1 MYRAYDRILLQSMS
15 KQEVTKYIIKNFNV
29 SESVADEL
37 FDNKLINL
45 KSVRNALIQQD
56 FIIMYRNPLI
66 SVKSIHYFLC
76 EKYDVSF
83 SHVRLL
89 LKK

>member
-1 MYRAYDRILLQSMS
+1 MS
-15 KQEVTKYIIKNFNV
+15 KQEVTKYIINNFDV
-29 SESVADEL
+29 SESVAGEL
-37 FDNKLINL
+37 FSQKLIDL

-56 FIIMYRNPLI
+56 FIIMYKNPLM

>member
-1 MYRAYDRILLQSMS
+1 MS
-15 KQEVTKYIIKNFNV
+15 KQEVVKYLVKNFDL
-29 SESVADEL
+29 SERLAGEL
-37 FDNKLINL
+37 FDLNLIHP
-45 KSVRNALIQQD
+45 KTIRNILIQQD
-56 FIIMYRNPLI
+56 FIIMYKNPLM

-89 LKK
+89 LTK

>member
-1 MYRAYDRILLQSMS
+1 MS
-15 KQEVTKYIIKNFNV
+15 KQEVTKYIVKNFDV
-29 SESVADEL
+29 SESVAIEL
-37 FDNKLINL
+37 FDSSLINL

-56 FIIMYRNPLI
+56 FIIMYKNPLM

-89 LKK
+89 LTK

>member
-1 MYRAYDRILLQSMS
+1 MS
-15 KQEVTKYIIKNFNV
+15 EKEVVKYITKNFDV
-29 SESVADEL
+29 SESVSVEL
-37 FDNKLINL
+37 FESNLIDL

-56 FIIMYRNPLI
+56 FIIMYRNPLML
-66 SVKSIHYFLC
+66 VKSIHYYLC

-83 SHVRLL
+83 SHVRFL

>member
-1 MYRAYDRILLQSMS
+1 MS
-15 KQEVTKYIIKNFNV
+15 KAEVIKYIIKNFDV
-29 SESVADEL
+29 SELVADEL
-37 FDNKLINL
+37 FELNLIDL
-45 KSVRNALIQQD
+45 KSVRNALIQSD
-56 FIIMYRNPLI
+56 FIIMYRNPLM
-66 SVKSIHYFLC
+66 SVKSIHYYLC

>member
-1 MYRAYDRILLQSMS
+1 MS
-15 KQEVTKYIIKNFNV
+15 EEEVTKYIANNFDV
-29 SESVADEL
+29 SESVAGEL
-37 FDNKLINL
+37 FNQKLIDL
-45 KSVRNALIQQD
+45 KSVRNALIQVD
-56 FIIMYRNPLI
+56 FIIMYKNPLM

>member
-1 MYRAYDRILLQSMS
+1 MS
-15 KQEVTKYIIKNFNV
+15 EKEVVKYITKNFDV
-29 SESVADEL
+29 SESVSVEL
-37 FDNKLINL
+37 FESNLIDL

-56 FIIMYRNPLI
+56 FIIMYRNPLM
-66 SVKSIHYFLC
+66 SVKSIHYYLC

-83 SHVRLL
+83 SHVRFL